1 MPKPSKLDALIAQA
15 LEALAALGIPM
26 EGLSQRRQEKMAK
39 AVLALADIK
48 PGIAWSELKDSHD
61 GRCLRSREIIA
72 FMNANLGESIA
83 DSSYDDIRRKDLV
96 LPIEAMIVLKSAS
109 NPDANTNDGTR
120 GFAIHPEAAKVL
132 RAFGTPRW
140 STLLKAHLNHRPSL
154 ADEMQR
160 ERQLAR
166 IPVNI
171 PGGMSLSF
179 SAGKHNVLQKNIIES
194 FLPIFGFGA
203 EVLYVG
209 DTEKKALLLDEKR
222 LAKLKFFELKHDKL
236 PDVVAYSKSKN
247 WLYLIE
253 AVTTA
258 NPITEL
264 RRKTLLDLTKAC
276 TADVILITAFPD
288 RVTYR
293 KFAKDIA
300 WETEVWIADA
310 PEHMIHFNGDKF
322 LGPYKKTAKNSR

>member
-1 MPKPSKLDALIAQA
+1 MPKLNKVEALVAQA

-26 EGLSQRRQEKMAK
+26 EDLSSRRQEKMAK
-39 AVLALADIK
+39 AVLALTNIK
-48 PGIAWSELKDSHD
+48 PGVAWSQLKDNND
-61 GRCLRSREIIA
+61 GRHLRSREIIA
-72 FMNANLGESIA
+72 FMNAHLGESIA
-83 DSSYDDIRRKDLV
+83 DSSYDDIRRKDLA
-96 LPIEAMIVLKSAS
+96 LPIEAMIVLKSAG

-120 GFAIHPEAAKVL
+120 GFAIHPDAANVL

-140 STLLKAHLNHRPSL
+140 SALLKAHLSHRPSL
-154 ADEMQR
+154 AKQMQR
-160 ERQLAR
+160 QRELAR
-166 IPVNI
+166 VPVRIPS
-171 PGGMSLSF
+171 GETLSF
-179 SAGKHNVLQKNIIES
+179 SAGKHNVLQKDVIES

-209 DTEKKALLLDEKR
+209 DTEKKALLLDERR
-222 LAKLKFFELKHDKL
+222 LEKLKFFELKHDKL
-236 PDVVAYSKSKN
+236 PDVVAYSKSRN

-264 RRKTLLDLTKAC
+264 RRRTLLELTESC

-322 LGPYKKTAKNSR
+322 LGPYKKSG